1 MTGLVSIPSRAG
13 FLAAR
18 ASGIKAVSAGFV
30 LQAVPTGRDQWR
42 LGLTASK
49 KTGNA
54 VRRNRA
60 RRRLRAL
67 ARTELAARARAGNDY
82 VIIARHGT
90 VDRSWS
96 DLTNDLNKALGYLH
110 RQLDKGNLD
119 KGNPDKGRSN
129 GDQSNGAGAMGVAA
143 HDAGSGNRSVT
154 HGQMAAVSSAIT
166 ADTGVDP
173 GLQAV
178 HFAVAGIELPAFA
191 NLFGICAGCD
201 PDAWALARRLL
212 CAKTY
217 LALPPLGTASS

>member
-30 LQAVPTGRDQWR
+30 LQAVPTGRDHWR

-67 ARTELAARARAGNDY
+67 ARSELAARARAGTDY

-119 KGNPDKGRSN
+119 KDQSYGGRSN
-129 GDQSNGAGAMGVAA
+129 GCWRNGGG
-143 HDAGSGNRSVT
+143 
-154 HGQMAAVSSAIT
+154 
-166 ADTGVDP
+166 
-173 GLQAV
+173 
-178 HFAVAGIELPAFA
+178 
-191 NLFGICAGCD
+191 
-201 PDAWALARRLL
+201 RL
-212 CAKTY
+212 
-217 LALPPLGTASS
+217 